1 MKTKIRFFAPVATV
15 KNNVKGF
22 QVQALIENPSS
33 QLRPGMTVNMK
44 VPIARADDA
53 ISVPIA
59 AVLREKGKKIVY
71 VRSGDSSEKRSVKVG
86 VTNVDYAQ
94 ILNGL
99 TEGEEILLREPARG
113 QQKKS

>member
-1 MKTKIRFFAPVATV
+1 
-15 KNNVKGF
+15 
-22 QVQALIENPSS
+22 
-33 QLRPGMTVNMK
+33 
-44 VPIARADDA
+44 
-53 ISVPIA
+53 
-59 AVLREKGKKIVY
+59 
-71 VRSGDSSEKRSVKVG
+71 VKVG